1 MWFFFSTGDN
11 LFISVRALNLCACS
25 CVCLCVLADR
35 CSSSQT
41 MKIPPQQVN
50 LGEANT
56 CAQKNRFFI
65 PDGSIVFCSG
75 EISWE
80 HSAGHS
86 FEPLQLA
93 LYIYSSI
100 RIKMNARKKK
110 KNGGSPDATELLCRE
125 GKWNQGKLLLLLP
138 LWQLHAECT
147 LIFLFWV
154 LSGFWSFS
162 EYDFFIEKMR
172 SLIIYVPRMHDH
184 CSIRV
189 SGHWCAAI
197 RVKCFHV
204 QQATIRTSVEQIVCL
219 SCSVPGSSTRQSV
232 LDDHSEPWVGLRVA
246 ECWLKEL
253 RNRKCVN
260 GWARFVERNHSIT
273 FSLL

>member
-1 MWFFFSTGDN
+1 MGAHCVSIRAPASMCTAQHYQRLFRQSQLINRRAEMHLNWFIWLALDVIFYSTGDN

-41 MKIPPQQVN
+41 VKIPPQQVN

-110 KNGGSPDATELLCRE
+110 E
-125 GKWNQGKLLLLLP
+125 KW
-138 LWQLHAECT
+138 
-147 LIFLFWV
+147 
-154 LSGFWSFS
+154 
-162 EYDFFIEKMR
+162 
-172 SLIIYVPRMHDH
+172 
-184 CSIRV
+184 
-189 SGHWCAAI
+189 
-197 RVKCFHV
+197 
-204 QQATIRTSVEQIVCL
+204 
-219 SCSVPGSSTRQSV
+219 RQSRCHGAAV
-232 LDDHSEPWVGLRVA
+232 QRGKVKSG
-246 ECWLKEL
+246 
-253 RNRKCVN
+253 
-260 GWARFVERNHSIT
+260 
-273 FSLL
+273 